1 MRNLQK
7 AGGISAIVSAASY
20 IFAIGLYVT
29 LMMPMADPSLGIDE
43 YIAFFAR
50 NRILAFI
57 WAYSMYIVHGASL
70 VILILA
76 LYERLKDGSPRLA
89 IIASGFGF
97 IWTSFVFLSGFIN
110 MWGQEALIGL
120 YSKSSTQAEMFK
132 DALTLITLGIDSS
145 DRCLGSLWV
154 VLSSLAALKSKALPK
169 ILNFFGIA
177 IGVLSFSLGLIMPV
191 NDSSASFLFGI
202 GAIVWWIAL
211 GLYMLKKQQIELK
224 PSI

>member
-1 MRNLQK
+1 
-7 AGGISAIVSAASY
+7 
-20 IFAIGLYVT
+20 
-29 LMMPMADPSLGIDE
+29 
-43 YIAFFAR
+43 
-50 NRILAFI
+50 
-57 WAYSMYIVHGASL
+57 
-70 VILILA
+70 
-76 LYERLKDGSPRLA
+76 
-89 IIASGFGF
+89 
-97 IWTSFVFLSGFIN
+97 

-120 YSKSSTQAEMFK
+120 YSKSSTQAETFK